1 VGLAILGAAADA
13 WLSRRRSENK
23 PQQQEGGQQL
33 RPRLWAVF
41 VCTASYGLLIK
52 GLTLTLFQYSVTILA
67 MQVIARTENTI
78 ELVQGLAARGMGLAA
93 AFIVTYAMVIP
104 GIKVVLL
111 ILGQVLQHGGAPW
124 QLRWARR
131 CILTVQA
138 VSKWAAPD
146 MFAYI
151 LLLCLFRG
159 LDKPPNLLS
168 EMQFGLGFSC
178 YVVFCVG
185 STISSLGIPVPNVP
199 AKPREVTSKEQES
212 QPQVRTSRRMG
223 WPTLALVAALAAS
236 FIVLLA
242 VGVAL
247 PVMELR
253 LDMAL
258 LYEEKPQL
266 KPLAS
271 FLSTLDLPELMHE
284 VVSGRSCLLT
294 LMADISQGSISSGL
308 AFMMYAVF
316 TVLLPFLDMLALLLS
331 ACRLRSSSGHAGTS
345 DAATSAARILG
356 KLSMLDVSV
365 VGIVV
370 VVLSMTS
377 MRHSGVIV
385 SMREGVL
392 FLLLAVLC
400 RYAASFAVR
409 RALAAGRSS
418 EEPGG
423 RPKGGEERRGAEG
436 DGVEEEG
443 GKQDSNGVANPAL
456 DVNEEL
462 EASREEAKALQHSQN
477 QTQTQQPWASA
488 GELEITVEV

>member
-1 VGLAILGAAADA
+1 MSVVPASLSENGRSLGSVDAIAAAIIGGFVGLAILGAAADA

-131 CILTVQA
+131 CILTVQV
-138 VSKWAAPD
+138 VSKWASPD

-159 LDKPPNLLS
+159 LDNPPMLIS
-168 EMQFGLGFSC
+168 QVQFGLGFSC
-178 YVVFCVG
+178 YAVFCVG
-185 STISSLGIPVPNVP
+185 STISSLGFPVPDLRSE
-199 AKPREVTSKEQES
+199 AREVTRQERES
-212 QPQVRTSRRMG
+212 QPQVEMSRRMG
-223 WPTLALVAALAAS
+223 WPTLPLVAALVAS
-236 FIVLLA
+236 FIVFLA
-242 VGVAL
+242 VGMTL

-266 KPLAS
+266 KPLEGYI
-271 FLSTLDLPELMHE
+271 STLHLPELMHE
-284 VVSGRSCLLT
+284 EVSGWTCLHT
-294 LMADISQGSISSGL
+294 LVADISKGSINSCL
-308 AFMMYAVF
+308 AFMMYGVF
-316 TVLLPFLDMLALLLS
+316 TMLLPLMDVIALLIA
-331 ACRLRSSSGHAGTS
+331 ACLMRISGSHAGLGGS
-345 DAATSAARILG
+345 DPALTAARVLG
-356 KLSMLDVSV
+356 KLSMLDVSI

-370 VVLSMTS
+370 IVLSMRE
-377 MRHSGVIV
+377 MRQSGVIV
-385 SMREGVL
+385 SMREGVPV
-392 FLLLAVLC
+392 LLAAVIC
-400 RYAASFAVR
+400 RYAASFIVN
-409 RALAAGRSS
+409 RAHASSKCSERASEGAADQRSNVNQ
-418 EEPGG
+418 EP
-423 RPKGGEERRGAEG
+423 
-436 DGVEEEG
+436 
-443 GKQDSNGVANPAL
+443 
-456 DVNEEL
+456 
-462 EASREEAKALQHSQN
+462 
-477 QTQTQQPWASA
+477 
-488 GELEITVEV
+488 EITVIV